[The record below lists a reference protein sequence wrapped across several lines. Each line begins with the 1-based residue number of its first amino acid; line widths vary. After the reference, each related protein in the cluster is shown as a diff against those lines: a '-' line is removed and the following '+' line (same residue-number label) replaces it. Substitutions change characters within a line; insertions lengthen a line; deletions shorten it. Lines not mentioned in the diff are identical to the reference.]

1 MFNFLKKVEGKV
13 INVNEIDN
21 LLEINLIDIR
31 EPYEYKGGSI
41 RNSKNVPMQNLIT
54 NPDKY
59 LIKDKTYYI
68 ICQSGGRSA
77 RTVNHLKKQGY
88 DVVNVIGGIG
98 SYVGT
103 KRK

>member
-13 INVNEIDN
+13 INVNDIDN
-21 LLEINLIDIR
+21 LTGISLIDIR

-41 RNSKNVPMQNLIT
+41 RNSKNIPMQNLMS

-68 ICQSGGRSA
+68 MCQSGARSS
-77 RTVNHLKKQGY
+77 RTVNYLKKQGY

-98 SYVGT
+98 SYRGT